1 MPAAIA
7 WEQKYTNPDAYP
19 YDTQN
24 YQYRGAPSVI
34 NSTIP
39 INTKS
44 QFPYDKMLM
53 TPAANQLVVD
63 ACAAC
68 MDTFFKEHADGALL
82 IWACLGSLDKVGHLY
97 GSLSKEVWDMLY
109 WLDDQ
114 IDGCIRHAEQL
125 VGESNVLSILTSD
138 HGVPPIPEE
147 ANAKGLS
154 NSVRLDAKKLIE
166 EINNCIED
174 EFGIPHAVHDIKNSA
189 LYLSNTIRNMPQP
202 MKQKL
207 CKRIQKQLHCSPYIT
222 HAWLP
227 EEIATQL
234 GPITTIPYRI
244 KRQFFSGRSGDII
257 IETRPYVLLTMKKT
271 GVGHNA
277 PYTYNTHVPLFFL
290 WPQKLQQKEVD
301 TKVTTT
307 QLAPTLAK
315 ILAVPQPAGAEDG
328 VLPGM

>member
-1 MPAAIA
+1 
-7 WEQKYTNPDAYP
+7 
-19 YDTQN
+19 
-24 YQYRGAPSVI
+24 
-34 NSTIP
+34 
-39 INTKS
+39 
-44 QFPYDKMLM
+44 
-53 TPAANQLVVD
+53 
-63 ACAAC
+63 
-68 MDTFFKEHADGALL
+68 
-82 IWACLGSLDKVGHLY
+82 
-97 GSLSKEVWDMLY
+97 MLY

-114 IDGCIRHAEQL
+114 IDGCVRHAEKL
-125 VGESNVLSILTSD
+125 VGAGNVLSILTSD

-147 ANAKGLS
+147 AYAKGLT
-154 NSVRLDAKKLIE
+154 NSVRLDASALIE
-166 EINNCIED
+166 ELNQCIKD

-189 LYLSNTIRNMPQP
+189 LYFSNTIRNMPRAV
-202 MKQKL
+202 KQKL

-227 EEIATQL
+227 DEIATQL
-234 GPITTIPYRI
+234 GPVTTIPYRI

-290 WPQKLQQKEVD
+290 WPEHLQRKAID
-301 TKVTTT
+301 AKVTTT

-328 VLPGM
+328 VLPEM